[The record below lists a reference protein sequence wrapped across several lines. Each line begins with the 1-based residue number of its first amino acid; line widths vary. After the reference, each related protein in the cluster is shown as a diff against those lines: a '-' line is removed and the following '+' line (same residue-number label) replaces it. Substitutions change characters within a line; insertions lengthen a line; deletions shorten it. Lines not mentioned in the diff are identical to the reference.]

1 MKKISAGKK
10 LFLSVTGIFLLF
22 AVAFIAFQHQ
32 RERQYKMDSITQSLQ
47 SYNVAMAGTL
57 RMLGKWDET
66 TLTRYIKGH
75 PMEGLRVT
83 VIRKDGKVIFDSEKR
98 LCQFHE
104 PRQPSRDSGSQE
116 ERRQL
121 FRREGK
127 QYAQPGVLL
136 FGHLFRQGRN
146 IYPFCPTL

>member
-1 MKKISAGKK
+1 M
-10 LFLSVTGIFLLF
+10 SVTGIFLLF

-83 VIRKDGKVIFDSEKR
+83 VIRKDGKVIFDSEEKTMPISR
-98 LCQFHE
+98 ATPTV
-104 PRQPSRDSGSQE
+104 PRFWKP
-116 ERRQL
+116 RRKAL
-121 FRREGK
+121 
-127 QYAQPGVLL
+127 ALS
-136 FGHLFRQGRN
+136 
-146 IYPFCPTL
+146 T

>member
-22 AVAFIAFQHQ
+22 AVAFIVFQHQ

-83 VIRKDGKVIFDSEKR
+83 VIRKDGKVIFDSEEK
-98 LCQFHE
+98 
-104 PRQPSRDSGSQE
+104 D
-116 ERRQL
+116 
-121 FRREGK
+121 
-127 QYAQPGVLL
+127 YANFTSHANRPEILEA
-136 FGHLFRQGRN
+136 
-146 IYPFCPTL
+146 